1 MAVSSALSTS
11 FRMAMTFASPFMV
24 ASRLGIVPSSQFP
37 VLSEKHNGSD
47 WELRTEN
54 SRKDCTRRKES
65 GAGSCSSSRRVGG
78 FRGRGR
84 VPVDGLG
91 GLSGLSGL
99 GGWGLGLTDAGALN
113 HAVIQ
118 AVEREFQTVGDSQL
132 VVNLAEIIL
141 DHLLGGAHAQ
151 GNLFV
156 LHPLGNAGD
165 DERLLGGER
174 HFGTRPCRTQP
185 LGA

>member
-24 ASRLGIVPSSQFP
+24 ASRLGIVPSSEFP

-78 FRGRGR
+78 FRGRRR

-91 GLSGLSGL
+91 GLGGL
-99 GGWGLGLTDAGALN
+99 GLGLTDAGALN

-156 LHPLGNAGD
+156 LHALGNPGVISI
-165 DERLLGGER
+165 
-174 HFGTRPCRTQP
+174 
-185 LGA
+185 

>member
-24 ASRLGIVPSSQFP
+24 ASRLGIVPSSEFP

-65 GAGSCSSSRRVGG
+65 GAGSCSSSSRRVGG
-78 FRGRGR
+78 LRGRRR
-84 VPVDGLG
+84 VPVGGLG
-91 GLSGLSGL
+91 GL
-99 GGWGLGLTDAGALN
+99 GLGLTDAGALN

-118 AVEREFQTVGDSQL
+118 AVEREFQTVGDAQL
-132 VVNLAEIIL
+132 VVNFAEIIL

-156 LHPLGNAGD
+156 L
-165 DERLLGGER
+165 
-174 HFGTRPCRTQP
+174 
-185 LGA
+185 